1 MCRETRDR
9 QGAVA
14 ALVEERAR
22 IAPSRLAYAAGRDG
36 RQLGYGELGRLAA
49 EWSVR
54 LRSAGLG
61 RGRRVGLQADAP
73 LVFASTYLG
82 LLAAGV
88 TVVPLDPRLP
98 PAEAGR
104 HLDRVGADLLI
115 TDRPGASPDATPVW
129 WVDPRCQRVVGASG
143 RCRPRLPDEEDPP
156 AVVLL
161 SSGTTGEPKVVPL
174 GEAQV
179 LHVARLIARHHRLG
193 PADRGY
199 SPLPLFHVNAQ
210 VVGLLATLVSGGSL
224 VLDGRFHR
232 TGCWELARA
241 WRVTWLNL
249 VPAILAIL
257 AAGEPPPGDV
267 ARRVRF
273 ARTASAPL
281 PGSTQRS
288 FEERCGISVLETYG
302 MSEAASQITANPLRR
317 RRRRQGSAG
326 IPVGVR
332 LRVVDAERRSCPAGE
347 VGSVE
352 IRGPSVIRHYLAPG
366 GPDAPGHRAAR
377 QADGWL
383 VTGDLGRLDADGF
396 LHLTG
401 RSDDVINRGG
411 EKVYPREVEEVLRTE
426 SQVSDVVV
434 AGRSDPVLGQCPVAY
449 VVARDGADPAALARR
464 LRALAAASL
473 SPSRRPV
480 RLVVVDAL
488 PAGATGKVSR
498 RRLAAWEPGHVR
510 VRLELEEGRAS

>member
-1 MCRETRDR
+1 M
-9 QGAVA
+9 A

-22 IAPSRLAYAAGRDG
+22 LAPSRLAYAAGRAG
-36 RQLGYGELGRLAA
+36 RRLEYGELGRLAA
-49 EWSVR
+49 EWWVR

-61 RGRRVGLQADAP
+61 PGRRAGLQAEDP
-73 LVFASTYLG
+73 LVFASSYLG

-88 TVVPLDPRLP
+88 TAVPLDPRLP
-98 PAEAGR
+98 PADGAR

-115 TDRPGASPDATPVW
+115 TDDPGACAQATPVW
-129 WVDPRCQRVVGASG
+129 WVDAGSRRVVGASG
-143 RCRPRLPDEEDPP
+143 RCRPRSLPDEEDPP
-156 AVVLL
+156 AVLLL

-174 GEAQV
+174 REAQV
-179 LHVARLIARHHRLG
+179 LHVARLIARHHRLSSE
-193 PADRGY
+193 DRGY

-232 TGCWELARA
+232 TGCWELAQA

-257 AAGEPPPGDV
+257 AAGEAPPGDV
-267 ARRVRF
+267 IRRVRF

-281 PGSTQRS
+281 PSSTQRS

-332 LRVVDAERRSCPAGE
+332 LRVVDAERRPCPVGE

-352 IRGPSVIRHYLAPG
+352 IRGPSVIRHYLAAGEP
-366 GPDAPGHRAAR
+366 PAGHRAAR

-383 VTGDLGRLDADGF
+383 VTGDLGRLDAGGF
-396 LHLTG
+396 LQLTG

-411 EKVYPREVEEVLRTE
+411 EKVYPREIEEVLRTE
-426 SQVSDVVV
+426 SGVSDVMV
-434 AGRSDPVLGQCPVAY
+434 AGQSDPVLGQCPVAY
-449 VVARDGADPAALARR
+449 VVAGENADPAALARR
-464 LRALAAASL
+464 LQALAASRL

-510 VRLELEEGRAS
+510 AHLEVGEGRAS